1 MSLTSQIAKN
11 TSVQIVGKAASLAAT
26 VVTIALITRHLGA
39 TGYGYYVTAFALLQ
53 VVFIVIDLGLQMT
66 TVTLIADPKNDPA
79 RIFGNVLG
87 LRIVTAV
94 GMAGIAAGGIWL
106 TPYPLIIKQAV
117 GVMALSFV
125 AADIIAVLTGLFQH
139 RLSMGK
145 VALAEVI
152 GKLAMLALV
161 FLAIISRAGLLAI
174 IAATVIATLLH
185 TYLLMYWAKGQL
197 PFYLRYDISVWRNIL
212 VVTWPLAVTIALN
225 LVYFKMD
232 TVILSIY
239 RESEEV
245 GLYGA
250 PYRILELCIN
260 LGYLFLGLVLPRL
273 TEAAAQHQWER
284 FTRLLQRAFDAMAVA
299 GIPLVAGGLFL
310 SRPLMVLLAG
320 PTFTESGPLLSI
332 LLIATAIIFLAAVLG
347 YGIVALGKQRI
358 LIPYYAANAALALG
372 GYLWLI
378 PRYGAR
384 AAAWLTVASEL
395 AILLASIWVMYRLIK
410 FLPNFRIAGLSV
422 IAATVMLALL
432 WLLPDWPVLM
442 RIAIGGIAYLCA
454 LGWLGGLPRSLLR
467 QILKPQQS

>member
-1 MSLTSQIAKN
+1 
-11 TSVQIVGKAASLAAT
+11 
-26 VVTIALITRHLGA
+26 
-39 TGYGYYVTAFALLQ
+39 
-53 VVFIVIDLGLQMT
+53 
-66 TVTLIADPKNDPA
+66 
-79 RIFGNVLG
+79 
-87 LRIVTAV
+87 
-94 GMAGIAAGGIWL
+94 
-106 TPYPLIIKQAV
+106 
-117 GVMALSFV
+117 MALSFV

-310 SRPLMVLLAG
+310 SRPLMVLIAG